1 MDERNKSR
9 VVFHV
14 NASLEYDGHTVNG
27 DVENLSTNGMFMNTS
42 ENIPINTEVEV
53 SIYLSGTTSE
63 LSLKING
70 IIIRKE
76 EKGVAVNFKEI
87 EFDSFI
93 HLKNIIEFNTAG
105 DSEIKKEFENSKSES

>member
-14 NASLEYDGHTVNG
+14 NASIEYDGHTVNG

-42 ENIPINTEVEV
+42 EKIPVDTDVDV

-70 IIIRKE
+70 IIVRNE
-76 EKGVAVNFKEI
+76 SKGVAVNFREI

-93 HLKNIIEFNTAG
+93 HLRNIIEFNTAG
-105 DSEIKKEFENSKSES
+105 DSELMKEFKKSHT

>member
-1 MDERNKSR
+1 MNERNKSR

-14 NASLEYDGHTVNG
+14 NASLEYNGNTVNG
-27 DVENLSTNGMFMNTS
+27 DVENLSTNGMFMNTT
-42 ENIPINTEVEV
+42 ENINVDTEVEV

-70 IIIRKE
+70 VIARKE
-76 EKGVAVNFKEI
+76 LKGVAVVFKEI

-93 HLKNIIEFNTAG
+93 HLKNIIEFNDAG
-105 DSEIKKEFENSKSES
+105 NSQALKEFERSQS

>member
-1 MDERNKSR
+1 MNERNKAR
-9 VVFHV
+9 IVFHV
-14 NASLEYDGHTVNG
+14 NASLEYDGNTVNG

-42 ENIPINTEVEV
+42 EDIPVDTVVDI

-70 IIIRKE
+70 VVSRKE
-76 EKGVAVNFKEI
+76 AKGVAVIFKEI

-93 HLKNIIEFNTAG
+93 HLKNIIDFNDNGNSTAL
-105 DSEIKKEFENSKSES
+105 KEFEKSRP

>member
-1 MDERNKSR
+1 MNERNKSR

-14 NASLEYDGHTVNG
+14 NASLEYDGHTANG

-42 ENIPINTEVEV
+42 ENIPINTDVEV

-70 IIIRKE
+70 IVIRKDV
-76 EKGVAVNFKEI
+76 KGVAVNFKEI

-93 HLKNIIEFNTAG
+93 HLKNIIEFNTAS
-105 DSEIKKEFENSKSES
+105 DSAIKKEFESTKSES

>member
-1 MDERNKSR
+1 MHERNKSR

-14 NASLEYDGHTVNG
+14 NASLEYDGKTVNG

-42 ENIPINTEVEV
+42 ENIPVDTAVEI

-70 IIIRKE
+70 VVSRKE
-76 EKGVAVNFKEI
+76 ADGVAVIFKEI

-93 HLKNIIEFNTAG
+93 HLKNIIDFNNMDNSSAM
-105 DSEIKKEFENSKSES
+105 KEYEKSR